1 MNRNPRTAVLTAVA
15 VVAICAVFSAGFLTG
30 IIAGDQGFGPQAQ
43 FAGAVPPELPAD
55 VDADQEPR
63 PLAFP
68 TADAL
73 PETPA
78 EFEDVDFTLFW
89 EAWTVL
95 QNHYYGGPLDP
106 EVLREGAIRGLAEAT
121 EDRHTVYQNSE
132 EAERSRERIR
142 GSFVGVGIR
151 IELRDDTPFVLTP
164 LPDSPAERAGI
175 RANEFVVA
183 VDGVSTRGMSLAE
196 FGRRVRGE
204 EGTTVVLTMQPEGSE
219 DTRDV
224 SVERARVLVPSVT
237 KDRFDEIGYVRLAN
251 FGSRTSRELREAL
264 DELEEEGITA
274 LVLDLRNN
282 PGGLLDASV
291 RVAAQFLARGQTI
304 LIQEHRHEGRTRWRV
319 QDEGGDTTTPMLVLV
334 NGGSASA
341 SEIVAGALQAHGR
354 AQLMGEETF
363 GKGSM
368 QELHQLSDESVMR
381 VTSGIWITPNDVNLN
396 DMGLTP
402 DLPRETSDGP
412 YGGED
417 DELLETALNRLRA
430 DRIPEVDPKRP

>member
-1 MNRNPRTAVLTAVA
+1 MNRNLRTATLIAVA
-15 VVAICAVFSAGFLTG
+15 VVALCAVFSAGFVTG
-30 IIAGDQGFGPQAQ
+30 TIAGDQGVQPRAQ
-43 FAGAVPPELPAD
+43 FAGDVPPDLPAD
-55 VDADQEPR
+55 QGFR

-78 EFEDVDFTLFW
+78 DFEDVDFTLFW
-89 EAWTVL
+89 EAWTVI

-121 EDRHTVYQNSE
+121 EDRHTVYQNFE

-151 IELRDDTPFVLTP
+151 IELRDETPFVLTP

-196 FGRRVRGE
+196 FGGRVRGE
-204 EGTTVVLTMQPEGSE
+204 EGTTVVLTMQPQGSE
-219 DTRDV
+219 VTRDV
-224 SVERARVLVPSVT
+224 SVQRGRVLVPSVT
-237 KDRFDEIGYVRLAN
+237 KDRFDDIGYVRIAN
-251 FGSRTSRELREAL
+251 FGSRTSKELSEAL
-264 DELEEEGITA
+264 DELQAEDITA

-282 PGGLLDASV
+282 PGGLLNASV
-291 RVAAQFLARGQTI
+291 RVAAQFLAKGQTI
-304 LIQEHRHEGRTRWRV
+304 LIQDHRHEGRTRWRV

-341 SEIVAGALQAHGR
+341 SEIVAGALQAHNR

-396 DMGLTP
+396 DSGLTP
-402 DLPRETSDGP
+402 DLPRASSDGP

-417 DELLETALNRLRA
+417 DELLEAALSRLRA
-430 DRIPEVDPKRP
+430 DRIPEVDPRRP

>member
-1 MNRNPRTAVLTAVA
+1 MNRNLRTAMLLAAA
-15 VVAICAVFSAGFLTG
+15 VVALCAVFSAGFITG
-30 IIAGDQGFGPQAQ
+30 TIAGDPGSQPRDQ
-43 FAGAVPPELPAD
+43 FAGAIAPELPAD
-55 VDADQEPR
+55 VDADQGPR

-68 TADAL
+68 TSEAL
-73 PETPA
+73 PETPP
-78 EFEDVDFTLFW
+78 EFDDVDFALFW
-89 EAWTVL
+89 EAWTVI
-95 QNHYYGGPLDP
+95 QDHFYGGPLDP

-121 EDRHTVYQNSE
+121 EDQHTVYQNSE

-151 IELRDDTPFVLTP
+151 IELRDETPFVLTP

-183 VDGVSTRGMSLAE
+183 VDGVSTRGMSLDE

-204 EGTTVVLTMQPEGSE
+204 EGTSVVLTMQPEGSE

-237 KDRFDEIGYVRLAN
+237 KDQFDEIGYVRIAN
-251 FGSRTSRELREAL
+251 FGSRTSRELSEAL
-264 DELEEEGITA
+264 DELETAGITA

-319 QDEGGDTTTPMLVLV
+319 QDEGGDTTTPILVLV

-368 QELHQLSDESVMR
+368 QELHQLSDESIMR

-396 DMGLTP
+396 DSGLTP
-402 DLPRETSDGP
+402 DVPHASSDGP

-417 DELLETALNRLRA
+417 DELLQEALSRLRA
-430 DRIPEVDPKRP
+430 DRTPDVDPKLP

>member
-1 MNRNPRTAVLTAVA
+1 MNRKLRMTTLIAVA
-15 VVAICAVFSAGFLTG
+15 VVGACAVFGAGFVTG
-30 IIAGDQGFGPQAQ
+30 TIAGDQGMRPQTQ
-43 FAGAVPPELPAD
+43 LAGAVPPDLPAD
-55 VDADQEPR
+55 QGFR
-63 PLAFP
+63 PLALP
-68 TADAL
+68 VGDAP

-78 EFEDVDFTLFW
+78 DFEDVDFDLFW
-89 EAWTVL
+89 EAWTVI
-95 QNHYYGGPLDP
+95 QDHYYGGPLDP
-106 EVLREGAIRGLAEAT
+106 KVLREGAIRGLAEAT
-121 EDRHTVYQNSE
+121 EDQHTVYQNFE

-151 IELRDDTPFVLTP
+151 IEVRDDTPFVLTP

-183 VDGVSTRGMSLAE
+183 VDGVATRGMSLAE

-224 SVERARVLVPSVT
+224 RVERARVLVPSVT
-237 KDRFDEIGYVRLAN
+237 KDRFDEIGYVRIAN
-251 FGSRTSRELREAL
+251 FGSRTSIELSVAV
-264 DELEEEGITA
+264 DELEAAGITA

-291 RVAAQFLARGQTI
+291 RVAAQFLAEGQTI
-304 LIQEHRHEGRTRWRV
+304 LIQDHRHEGRTRWRV

-368 QELHQLSDESVMR
+368 QELHRLSDESVMR

-402 DLPRETSDGP
+402 DLPGASSDGP

-417 DELLETALNRLRA
+417 DELLQEALSRLRA
-430 DRIPEVDPKRP
+430 DRIPDVDPKLP

>member
-1 MNRNPRTAVLTAVA
+1 MNRDARTATLIAVA
-15 VVAICAVFSAGFLTG
+15 VVALCAVFGAGFITG
-30 IIAGDQGFGPQAQ
+30 TVAGDHGVGRQAQ
-43 FAGAVPPELPAD
+43 FAGAVPPERPAD
-55 VDADQEPR
+55 LEGDQELR

-68 TADAL
+68 TAAAI

-78 EFEDVDFTLFW
+78 EFEDIDFTLFW
-89 EAWTVL
+89 EAWTVI
-95 QNHYYGGPLDP
+95 QDHFYGGPIDS
-106 EVLREGAIRGLAEAT
+106 EILREGAIRGLAEAT
-121 EDRHTVYQNSE
+121 EDAHTVYQNTE

-151 IELRDDTPFVLTP
+151 IELRDETPFVLTP

-183 VDGVSTRGMSLAE
+183 VDGVSTRGLSLSE
-196 FGRRVRGE
+196 FGRLVRGE

-219 DTRDV
+219 VTRDC
-224 SVERARVLVPSVT
+224 SVERALVRVPSVT
-237 KDRFDEIGYVRLAN
+237 KDLFDEIGYVRLAN
-251 FGSRTSRELREAL
+251 FGSRTSSALREAL
-264 DELEEEGITA
+264 DELQAAGITA

-282 PGGLLDASV
+282 PGGLLNASV
-291 RVAAQFLARGQTI
+291 RVAAQFLGKGQTI

-341 SEIVAGALQAHGR
+341 SEIVAGALQAHRR

-368 QELHQLSDESVMR
+368 QELHQLSDESIMR

-396 DMGLTP
+396 DSGLTP
-402 DLPRETSDGP
+402 DLPRASSDGP

-417 DELLETALNRLRA
+417 DELLQAALSRIRA
-430 DRIPEVDPKRP
+430 DRIPDVDPKLP